1 LTYFL
6 KISKFNRK
14 VKKL

>member
-6 KISKFNRK
+6 KI
-14 VKKL
+14 